1 MKIKVWH
8 LPEFNDIELL
18 KGFQVKHPH
27 PKHWHEEFH
36 LCLIEQGTGQM
47 FYRGAFHE
55 THAGSLFI
63 VHPGELHSNAATH
76 PLGCTF
82 RTLNVSPATLQRA
95 LLYVSDSQQM
105 LPFFPTPIIC
115 DRDLLASFQST
126 HASFEVSASQLE
138 RETLLFELLI
148 KLISRHGENRVA
160 MTKAGKEPEAIK
172 LARQYLEENYAENIS
187 LETLARLTHLS
198 PFHLNRVFSK
208 AMGLPPHAF
217 QTQVRLLKARKFLA
231 QGKTI
236 SEATY
241 DTGFADQSHFT
252 RHFKRIFGFTP
263 SNFCLLKAAQPDANG
278 F

>member
-18 KGFQVKHPH
+18 KGVQVKHPH

-76 PLGCTF
+76 QHGCSF
-82 RTLNVSPATLQRA
+82 RTLNVSPDIVQRA
-95 LLYVSDSQQM
+95 LLYVNDGRQR

-115 DRDLLASFQST
+115 DQDLLAGFQST
-126 HASFEVSASQLE
+126 HTSFEATASRLE
-138 RETLLFELLI
+138 RETLLFDLLI
-148 KLISRHGENRVA
+148 KLISRYGENRMVLVD
-160 MTKAGKEPEAIK
+160 TGKEPAAVK
-172 LARQYLEENYAENIS
+172 LVRAYIEENYAENIS
-187 LETLARLTHLS
+187 LETLAHLTNLS

-208 AMGLPPHAF
+208 AIGLPPHAF

-241 DTGFADQSHFT
+241 DAGFADQSHFT

-263 SNFCLLKAAQPDANG
+263 SNFCLLKEA
-278 F
+278 